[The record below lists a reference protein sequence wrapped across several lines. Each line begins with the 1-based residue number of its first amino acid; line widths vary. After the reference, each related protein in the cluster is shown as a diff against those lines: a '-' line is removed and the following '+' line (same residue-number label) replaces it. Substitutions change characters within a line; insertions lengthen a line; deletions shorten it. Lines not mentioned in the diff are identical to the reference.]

1 MIKVIEQVSYKWE
14 DVAYAMGFDAAVVK
28 AIERNVFFQTT
39 PACAEVFHRWL
50 STAGDTQKAKTWEFL
65 IAKLRHSGF
74 SVLADDVHSELL

>member
-39 PACAEVFHRWL
+39 PACVEVFHRWL
-50 STAGDTQKAKTWEFL
+50 STAADTQTAKTWAFL
-65 IAKLRHSGF
+65 IVKLRHSGF